1 MGKPTMVMR
10 KKILMVMGVM
20 AAMLLILGARIL
32 YIQTVHGEMLQARAY
47 EQHTRDRLIRPDR
60 GNIYDRN
67 GVGLAVTRTVA
78 TVSVIR
84 SQIEDADLVATT
96 LAEALEMDLDTIREK
111 IGRRVA
117 LERIQSHV
125 DIEIA
130 EELRRL
136 SIPGI
141 IIDEDVERVYPFND
155 LAAQVIGFVGIDNQ
169 GIIGLEARF
178 DSHLAGQ
185 QGKILTET
193 DARGREFID
202 SQTIRIDPV
211 DGHNLVTTLDAVVQQ
226 FAQQTIEKAVEAKQ
240 AIRGAIIVMNPQ
252 TGEILAMANV
262 PSFDLNEPFTINN
275 ADLAEIWAQL
285 PGEERMNHLNAMW
298 RNFTIN
304 DTFEPGSTF
313 KILTSAAGLEEGV
326 IGVDSM
332 FVCTGSRT
340 VGGRQIGCWRRPRS
354 HGSLNFIEGVQHSCN
369 PVFMEIGERLG
380 AETFHEYMGIFG
392 FTERT
397 GVDLPGEAV
406 GIMFPVDKI
415 GPVELAVMSFG
426 QSFQITPLQL
436 MRSAAATVNG
446 GYMVTPHVGMKITDN
461 EGNVVEQFIHDQGRR
476 VVSPD
481 TSALMKE
488 ILESV
493 VYVGTGNRSYIPGY
507 RIGGKTATSQKLP
520 RGSGRYIA
528 SFLTFAPAENPEI
541 MAFVLIDEPQGA
553 YYGGQVAGPVMKELL
568 ASILPYLQIAP
579 VFNEE
584 ELEMDGVGQVA
595 VPSLANQNL
604 TVARQ
609 VLDKLGLE
617 VEVFGSGR
625 MVASQFPLP
634 SEIVNQGSRVILYT
648 D

>member
-1 MGKPTMVMR
+1 MR
-10 KKILMVMGVM
+10 KKLLVIMSVMLFALGF
-20 AAMLLILGARIL
+20 LGFRLI
-32 YIQTVHGEMLQARAY
+32 YIQIVDGEMLQTRAF

-67 GVGLAVTRTVA
+67 MVGLAVTRTVA

-84 SQIEDADLVATT
+84 AQVEDSELVARTLADALDMDFDLVY
-96 LAEALEMDLDTIREK
+96 EK
-111 IGRRVA
+111 VGRRVA
-117 LERIQSHV
+117 LERIKSHV
-125 DIEIA
+125 DPEIA

-136 SIPGI
+136 RIPGI
-141 IIDEDVERVYPFND
+141 IIDEDVARVYPFND

-169 GIIGLEARF
+169 GIIGLEAKF
-178 DSHLAGQ
+178 DSYLAGQ
-185 QGKILTET
+185 VGKILTET
-193 DARGREFID
+193 DARGREFAD
-202 SQTIRIDPV
+202 SETIRIAPI
-211 DGHNLVTTLDAVVQQ
+211 DGHNLVTTIDAVVQQ
-226 FAQQTIEKAVEAKQ
+226 FAQQTIESAVQAKQ

-262 PSFDLNEPFTINN
+262 PSFDLNEPFAINRPE
-275 ADLAEIWAQL
+275 LAEIWESL
-285 PGEERMNHLNAMW
+285 TLDERMNYLNQMW

-313 KILTSAAGLEEGV
+313 KIVTGAAGLEEGV
-326 IGVDSM
+326 ATTDSI

-354 HGSLNFIEGVQHSCN
+354 HGALNFIEGFENSCN

-380 AETFHEYMGIFG
+380 AEVFHQYMHRFG
-392 FTERT
+392 FASRT

-406 GIMFPVDKI
+406 GIMFDVDEI

-436 MRSAAATVNG
+436 MRAAAATVNG
-446 GYMVTPHVGMKITDN
+446 GYLITPHVGMKIIDN
-461 EGNVVEQFIHDQGRR
+461 DGNLVEEFIYRER
-476 VVSPD
+476 VRIMSPG
-481 TSALMKE
+481 TSELMAQ

-493 VYVGTGNRSYIPGY
+493 VYVGTGHRSYIPGY

-520 RGSGRYIA
+520 RGSGKYIS

-541 MAFVLIDEPQGA
+541 MTLVLIDEPQGA

-568 ASILPYLQIAP
+568 ASIMPYLEIAP

-584 ELEMDGVGQVA
+584 ELEMDGVGQVV
-595 VPSLANQNL
+595 VPGLVNQNL
-604 TVARQ
+604 SVARHI
-609 VLDKLGLE
+609 LYKLGLE
-617 VEVFGSGR
+617 TEYSGEGR
-625 MVASQFPLP
+625 VVANQFPLP
-634 SEIVNQGSRVILYT
+634 GEIVNQGTKVILELAE
-648 D
+648 